1 MNALLDRLRGGLI
14 VSCQAKPGSAMD
26 HPAVIAALA
35 QAAQDNGAVAV
46 RIQGVAN
53 LRAVRARVNVPVIGL
68 IKREYAGFEPYIT
81 PTLLEADE
89 ILETGAQIVA
99 FDATDRPHPGGTALG
114 EMIHRIQDHGALAMA
129 DCATVTD
136 GRAAAAAGAALVG
149 TTLCG
154 YTKQTAGAPLPALD
168 IVRLWKGLGAFR
180 ICEGGIH
187 SPQTGRAALEAGA
200 DAIVVGTAIT
210 GTDWLVSQFA
220 GALRT

>member
-1 MNALLDRLRGGLI
+1 MSETLARLRGGLI

-53 LRAVRARVNVPVIGL
+53 LRAVRARVNIPVIGL
-68 IKREYAGFEPYIT
+68 IKVEYAGFEPYIT
-81 PTLLEADE
+81 PTLVEVDE
-89 ILETGAQIVA
+89 ILETGAQVVA
-99 FDATDRPHPGGTALG
+99 FDATRRAHPGGVTVEALV
-114 EMIHRIQDHGALAMA
+114 ERIGGAGALAMA
-129 DCATVTD
+129 DCATAAD
-136 GRAAAAAGAALVG
+136 GEAASASGAAIIG

-154 YTKQTAGAPLPALD
+154 YTKETAGARLPALE
-168 IVRLWKGLGAFR
+168 IVRLWKGLGPFV

-187 SPQTGRAALEAGA
+187 APQSGRAALDAGA

-210 GTDWLVSQFA
+210 GIDWLVAQFA

>member
-1 MNALLDRLRGGLI
+1 MHEILERMRGGLV

-53 LRAVRARVNVPVIGL
+53 LRAVRSRVNVPVIGL

-81 PTLLEADE
+81 PTFVEVDE

-99 FDATDRPHPGGTALG
+99 FDATQRPHPGNASVDA
-114 EMIHRIQDHGALAMA
+114 IVRRIAAGGALAMA
-129 DCATVTD
+129 DCATGAD
-136 GRAAAAAGAALVG
+136 GEAAAVAGAQIIA

-154 YTKQTAGAPLPALD
+154 YTKETAGTPLPALEIIRGWQD
-168 IVRLWKGLGAFR
+168 VDAFV

-187 SPQTGRAALEAGA
+187 APQSGRAALDAGA